1 VRPKNINYFEQIIPQ
16 YGDQVF
22 LEHFR
27 VSRHVASE
35 IAERFAVSIYYKTH
49 GGCYGQLS
57 PLNVIYV
64 FLWFA
69 GHQTASFR
77 DVADRFDVTISTLF
91 RIIRRV
97 TYFLS
102 NLSPLIIKWPSD
114 IEKNDIETYFRQHG
128 FPGVIGV
135 IDGSHIKIDKPS
147 DDPESYINR
156 KGYYSIQ
163 LQVVC
168 NHHRQILD
176 IFVGYPGSVHDSRVF
191 RSSPLFATLQQKC
204 DNYHL
209 LGDSGYPLRSHLM
222 TPFRNR
228 GQLTRAQTNYNA
240 ALASNRYVIEH

>member
-1 VRPKNINYFEQIIPQ
+1 MSDLSAESDNLSSASNSSNEEDLEEVVELLEDNDMRPKNINYFEQIIPQ

-69 GHQTASFR
+69 GHQTASFP

-163 LQVVC
+163 VAYTS
-168 NHHRQILD
+168 IL
-176 IFVGYPGSVHDSRVF
+176 VE
-191 RSSPLFATLQQKC
+191 LFK
-204 DNYHL
+204 
-209 LGDSGYPLRSHLM
+209 
-222 TPFRNR
+222 
-228 GQLTRAQTNYNA
+228 
-240 ALASNRYVIEH
+240 